1 MIVLDTNVLSEPMK
15 KKPEGAV
22 IQWLDGQP
30 APSLWTTAITVF
42 EIRYGLA
49 LLARGRRR
57 AALEKAF
64 AVAMSEDFENRILP
78 FDAGAADHAARL
90 AALLKSKGKTVDI
103 RDIEIAGICAS
114 RKATLATRNTRHF
127 SDCEISLVNPWT
139 DK

>member
-49 LLARGRRR
+49 LLGEGARR
-57 AALEKAF
+57 AALEDAF
-64 AVAMSEDFENRILP
+64 AQAMTSDFENRILP
-78 FDAGAADHAARL
+78 FDREAAEQSARL
-90 AALLKSKGKTVDI
+90 AAQLKARGFTPDI